1 MRPGAAAPGLHRLSF
16 LRRQPPIFW
25 AAGDNQEGRG
35 EPSQGSPSIKMDTRL
50 SLLQLDAVTKR
61 FGGLT
66 AVSRFS
72 LTVGAGEIVGLI
84 GPNGA
89 GKTTVFHLLSGFHA
103 PTEGAIRFKGVS
115 VVGAKPHQICRRGLA
130 RTFQIVQP
138 FVNLTTLENV
148 MVGAFNRTDDLA
160 AARERALEVLE
171 FVGLGAR
178 RDVPARALTLSDRKR
193 LEMARGLATRPELL
207 LLDEV
212 MAGLNPTEIEA
223 IIGLIRRIHAQG
235 VALLI
240 IEHVMQAIM
249 ALSQRIVVLHHGEK
263 IAEGRPDD
271 VARDARVIEAY
282 LGART

>member
-1 MRPGAAAPGLHRLSF
+1 M
-16 LRRQPPIFW
+16 
-25 AAGDNQEGRG
+25 
-35 EPSQGSPSIKMDTRL
+35 
-50 SLLQLDAVTKR
+50 SLLEVDAVTKR
-61 FGGLT
+61 FGGLV

-72 LTVGAGEIVGLI
+72 LTVGANEIVGLI

-89 GKTTVFHLLSGFHA
+89 GKTTVFHLLSGFHT
-103 PTEGAIRFKGVS
+103 PTEGAIRFKGAS
-115 VVGAKPHQICRRGLA
+115 VVGAKPHAICRRGLA

-138 FVNLTTLENV
+138 FVNLSVLDNV
-148 MVGAFNRTDDLA
+148 MVGAFNRASDPA
-160 AARERALEVLE
+160 VARQRASEVLE

-178 RDVPARALTLSDRKR
+178 RHVLARELTLPDRKR

-212 MAGLNPTEIEA
+212 MSGLNPTEIEA

-235 VALLI
+235 VSLLI

-263 IAEGRPDD
+263 IAEGSPVD
-271 VARDARVIEAY
+271 VARDPKVVEAY
-282 LGART
+282 LGDEP

>member
-1 MRPGAAAPGLHRLSF
+1 M
-16 LRRQPPIFW
+16 
-25 AAGDNQEGRG
+25 N
-35 EPSQGSPSIKMDTRL
+35 
-50 SLLQLDAVTKR
+50 LLEVDAVTKR

-89 GKTTVFHLLSGFHA
+89 GKTTVFHLLSGFQA
-103 PTEGAIRFKGVS
+103 PSEGAIRFKGVS
-115 VVGAKPHQICRRGLA
+115 VVGAKPHAICRRGLA

-138 FVNLTTLENV
+138 FVNLSALDNV
-148 MVGAFNRTDDLA
+148 MVGAFNRTDDVD
-160 AARERALEVLE
+160 AARRRAIEVLD

-178 RDVPARALTLSDRKR
+178 RDVLARQLTLSDRKR
-193 LEMARGLATRPELL
+193 LEMARGLATGPELL

-212 MAGLNPTEIEA
+212 MSGLNPTEIEA
-223 IIGLIRRIHAQG
+223 IIGLIREIHAQG
-235 VALLI
+235 VSLLI
-240 IEHVMQAIM
+240 IEHVMRAVM

-271 VARDARVIEAY
+271 VARDPKVVEAY
-282 LGART
+282 LGEAS

>member
-1 MRPGAAAPGLHRLSF
+1 M
-16 LRRQPPIFW
+16 
-25 AAGDNQEGRG
+25 N
-35 EPSQGSPSIKMDTRL
+35 
-50 SLLQLDAVTKR
+50 LLEVDAVTKR

-103 PTEGAIRFKGVS
+103 PTDGSIRFKGVS
-115 VVGAKPHQICRRGLA
+115 VVGAKPHAICRRGLA

-138 FVNLTTLENV
+138 FVNLSALDNV
-148 MVGAFNRTDDLA
+148 MVGAFNRTDDA
-160 AARERALEVLE
+160 NAARQRAIEILD

-178 RDVPARALTLSDRKR
+178 RDVLARQLTLSDRKR

-212 MAGLNPTEIEA
+212 MSGLNPTEIEA
-223 IIGLIRRIHAQG
+223 IIGLIREIHAQG
-235 VALLI
+235 VSLLI
-240 IEHVMQAIM
+240 IEHVMRAIM
-249 ALSQRIVVLHHGEK
+249 TLSQRIVVLHHGEK

-271 VARDARVIEAY
+271 VARDPKVVEAY
-282 LGART
+282 LGEAS

>member
-1 MRPGAAAPGLHRLSF
+1 M
-16 LRRQPPIFW
+16 
-25 AAGDNQEGRG
+25 N
-35 EPSQGSPSIKMDTRL
+35 
-50 SLLQLDAVTKR
+50 LLEVDAVTKR

-72 LTVGAGEIVGLI
+72 LTVGAGDIVGLI

-89 GKTTVFHLLSGFHA
+89 GKTTVFHLLSGFYA
-103 PTEGAIRFKGVS
+103 PSEGTIRFKGVS
-115 VVGAKPHQICRRGLA
+115 VVGAKPHAICRRGLA

-138 FVNLTTLENV
+138 FVNLSALENV
-148 MVGAFNRTDDLA
+148 MVGAFNRTGDVK
-160 AARERALEVLE
+160 AARQRAIEVLD

-178 RDVPARALTLSDRKR
+178 RDVLARELTLSDRKR

-212 MAGLNPTEIEA
+212 MSGLNPTEIEE

-235 VALLI
+235 VSLLI
-240 IEHVMQAIM
+240 IEHVMRAIM

-263 IAEGRPDD
+263 IAEGRPAD
-271 VARDARVIEAY
+271 VARDPTVVEAY
-282 LGART
+282 LGEEA

>member
-1 MRPGAAAPGLHRLSF
+1 M
-16 LRRQPPIFW
+16 
-25 AAGDNQEGRG
+25 
-35 EPSQGSPSIKMDTRL
+35 
-50 SLLQLDAVTKR
+50 SLLEVDAVTKR

-66 AVSRFS
+66 AVSGFS

-89 GKTTVFHLLSGFHA
+89 GKTTVFHLLSGFYA
-103 PTEGAIRFKGVS
+103 PSAGTIRFKGVS
-115 VVGAKPHQICRRGLA
+115 VVGAKPHAICRRGLA

-138 FVNLTTLENV
+138 FVNLSALENV
-148 MVGAFNRTDDLA
+148 MVGAFNRTGDVK
-160 AARERALEVLE
+160 AARQRALEVLD

-178 RDVPARALTLSDRKR
+178 RDVLARELTLSDRKR

-212 MAGLNPTEIEA
+212 MSGLNPTEIEE

-235 VALLI
+235 VSLLI
-240 IEHVMQAIM
+240 IEHVMRAIM
-249 ALSQRIVVLHHGEK
+249 ALSQRIVVLHHGEM

-271 VARDARVIEAY
+271 VARDPQVVEAY
-282 LGART
+282 LGAAP

>member
-1 MRPGAAAPGLHRLSF
+1 M
-16 LRRQPPIFW
+16 
-25 AAGDNQEGRG
+25 
-35 EPSQGSPSIKMDTRL
+35 
-50 SLLQLDAVTKR
+50 SLLEIDAVTKR

-72 LTVGAGEIVGLI
+72 LAVGAGEIVGLI

-115 VVGAKPHQICRRGLA
+115 VLGAKPHEICRRGLA

-138 FVNLTTLENV
+138 FINLTVLENV
-148 MVGAFNRTDDLA
+148 MVGAFNRTDDVV
-160 AARERALEVLE
+160 AARRQAQEVLD
-171 FVGLGAR
+171 FVGLAAR
-178 RDVPARALTLSDRKR
+178 RDALARELTLPDRKR

-212 MAGLNPTEIEA
+212 MSGLNPTEIEA
-223 IIGLIRRIHAQG
+223 IIGLIHRIHAQG
-235 VALLI
+235 VSLLI
-240 IEHVMQAIM
+240 IEHVMRAIM

-263 IAEGRPDD
+263 IAEGLPAE
-271 VARDARVIEAY
+271 VARDRRVIEAY
-282 LGART
+282 LGEEA

>member
-1 MRPGAAAPGLHRLSF
+1 M
-16 LRRQPPIFW
+16 
-25 AAGDNQEGRG
+25 N
-35 EPSQGSPSIKMDTRL
+35 
-50 SLLQLDAVTKR
+50 LLEVDAVTKR

-89 GKTTVFHLLSGFHA
+89 GKTTVFHLLSGFYA
-103 PTEGAIRFKGVS
+103 PSAGAIRFKDVS
-115 VVGAKPHQICRRGLA
+115 VVGAKPHAICRRGLA

-138 FVNLTTLENV
+138 FVNLSALENV
-148 MVGAFNRTDDLA
+148 MVGAFNRTGDVM
-160 AARERALEVLE
+160 AARQRALEVLD

-178 RDVPARALTLSDRKR
+178 RDVLARELTLSDRKR

-212 MAGLNPTEIEA
+212 MSGLNPTEIEE

-235 VALLI
+235 VSLLI
-240 IEHVMQAIM
+240 IEHVMRAIM

-263 IAEGRPDD
+263 IAEGRPAE
-271 VARDARVIEAY
+271 VARDPTVVEAY
-282 LGART
+282 LGEEA

>member
-1 MRPGAAAPGLHRLSF
+1 M
-16 LRRQPPIFW
+16 
-25 AAGDNQEGRG
+25 N
-35 EPSQGSPSIKMDTRL
+35 
-50 SLLQLDAVTKR
+50 LLEVDAVTKR

-89 GKTTVFHLLSGFHA
+89 GKTTVFHLLSGFYA
-103 PTEGAIRFKGVS
+103 PSAGAILFKGVS
-115 VVGAKPHQICRRGLA
+115 VVGAKPHAICRRGLA

-138 FVNLTTLENV
+138 FVNLSALENV
-148 MVGAFNRTDDLA
+148 MVGAFNRTGDVK
-160 AARERALEVLE
+160 AARQRALEVLD

-178 RDVPARALTLSDRKR
+178 RDVLARELTLSDRKR

-212 MAGLNPTEIEA
+212 MSGLNPTEIEE

-235 VALLI
+235 VSLLI
-240 IEHVMQAIM
+240 IEHVMRAIM

-263 IAEGRPDD
+263 IAEGRPAD
-271 VARDARVIEAY
+271 VARDPTVVEAY
-282 LGART
+282 LGEEA

>member
-1 MRPGAAAPGLHRLSF
+1 M
-16 LRRQPPIFW
+16 
-25 AAGDNQEGRG
+25 N
-35 EPSQGSPSIKMDTRL
+35 
-50 SLLQLDAVTKR
+50 LLEVDAVTKR

-103 PTEGAIRFKGVS
+103 PTEGTIRFKGVS
-115 VVGAKPHQICRRGLA
+115 VVGAKPHAICRRGLA

-138 FVNLTTLENV
+138 FVNLSALDNV
-148 MVGAFNRTDDLA
+148 MVGAFNRTGEVD
-160 AARERALEVLE
+160 AARQRAIEVLD

-178 RDVPARALTLSDRKR
+178 RDVLARQLTLPDRKR

-212 MAGLNPTEIEA
+212 MSGLNPTEIEE

-235 VALLI
+235 VSLLI
-240 IEHVMQAIM
+240 IEHVMRAIM

-263 IAEGRPDD
+263 IAEGRPED
-271 VARDARVIEAY
+271 VARDPKVVEAY
-282 LGART
+282 LGEES

>member
-1 MRPGAAAPGLHRLSF
+1 M
-16 LRRQPPIFW
+16 
-25 AAGDNQEGRG
+25 
-35 EPSQGSPSIKMDTRL
+35 KMN
-50 SLLQLDAVTKR
+50 LLEVDAVTKR

-72 LTVGAGEIVGLI
+72 LTVGAGDIVGLI

-89 GKTTVFHLLSGFHA
+89 GKTTVFHLLSGFYA
-103 PTEGAIRFKGVS
+103 PSEGTIRFKGVS
-115 VVGAKPHQICRRGLA
+115 VVGAKPHAICRRGLA

-138 FVNLTTLENV
+138 FVNLSALENV
-148 MVGAFNRTDDLA
+148 MVGAFNRTGDVK
-160 AARERALEVLE
+160 AARQRAIEVLD

-178 RDVPARALTLSDRKR
+178 RDVLARELTLSDRKR

-212 MAGLNPTEIEA
+212 MSGLNPTEIEE

-235 VALLI
+235 VSLLI
-240 IEHVMQAIM
+240 IEHVMRAIM

-263 IAEGRPDD
+263 IAEGRPAD
-271 VARDARVIEAY
+271 VARDPTVVEAY
-282 LGART
+282 LGEEA